1 MSEDIS
7 RSNIAAVPE
16 DVDKCLLIDGS
27 DVQTKVG
34 HVAKFH
40 PDENKNDL
48 EENFA
53 LNDLVY
59 LKKCDEKNEFIGLTK
74 EVFDLF
80 LY

>member
-34 HVAKFH
+34 HVAKFD
-40 PDENKNDL
+40 PNEKKNDL
-48 EENFA
+48 DENI
-53 LNDLVY
+53 LLDDSVD
-59 LKKCDEKNEFIGLTK
+59 LKKSKKTNQFIGLTK
-74 EVFDLF
+74 EVLIY
-80 LY
+80 LI